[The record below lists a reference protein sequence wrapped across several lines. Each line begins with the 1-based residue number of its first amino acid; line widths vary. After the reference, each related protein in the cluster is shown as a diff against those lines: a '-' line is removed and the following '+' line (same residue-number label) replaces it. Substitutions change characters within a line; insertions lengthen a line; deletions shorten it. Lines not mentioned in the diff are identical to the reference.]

1 MKGKRI
7 RGKKTLS
14 VLLASLMVFT
24 AVPLYASGTVKAAP
38 QQAAKVQV
46 QEVQTQAESGL
57 SNIAADC
64 EITVPSAEAGKGKE
78 NLVDGNTSTLWVN
91 NGADWP
97 CTLTFALPKANT

>member
-38 QQAAKVQV
+38 QQA
-46 QEVQTQAESGL
+46 E
-57 SNIAADC
+57 
-64 EITVPSAEAGKGKE
+64 
-78 NLVDGNTSTLWVN
+78 
-91 NGADWP
+91 
-97 CTLTFALPKANT
+97 